1 MSKILYFNLFIFY
14 LSLST
19 QAQVNR
25 DWVFN
30 LTDPLVIN
38 GNANCVIHDKN
49 SNAFIGGLLHSN
61 NISWPALLKLNSS
74 GQLLVI
80 DTISPGT
87 SGQGVTG
94 LAYDDPEMIYASGDL
109 AGLHPTM
116 FVSKY
121 DTSGNQ
127 RWLQRFYTSDSTEI
141 LSKKIK
147 YNSNGSIYAMGL
159 SSDSL
164 YNFHLQVLK
173 LDTSGNILQRFS
185 DSSNFISSYP
195 VDFEVGQN
203 GYLYCL
209 TQSLL
214 SGTGSVDICI
224 LTYNQNGQLIWTRSF
239 DGISHAFDVASDLHL
254 DTQNNLI
261 VSGFLQNPS
270 SGNNCMLVKLDSLGN
285 TIWYNTY
292 SLYGGYKFSTD
303 DNNSIFMVASD
314 SSGLAYSNAL
324 CKFDSSGN
332 LLLTQNYIF
341 PGYSDVD
348 IQVITIDD
356 SGNVYF
362 AGTGFSF
369 NSVYD
374 IITCKADS
382 SLNLIWSDTFDP
394 GNTLGEVPDDI
405 TLTSD
410 NIVYV
415 AGFSNYD
422 QVFNTANLCLIKY
435 SQDLFNDV
443 NDMHTHSALSVFP
456 NPVEG
461 NFNVHTASEY
471 RFPEVNVY
479 DTKGM
484 LVFSSQIEATGM
496 HKVPITNVN
505 LSSGLYLIRVM
516 ENGKQ
521 ETGKILVK

>member
-1 MSKILYFNLFIFY
+1 MSKFLYLNLFIFC
-14 LSLST
+14 LSISA

-30 LTDPLVIN
+30 LTDPLFIN

-87 SGQGVTG
+87 SGQGVTF
-94 LAYDDPEMIYASGDL
+94 LDYDDQEMIYASGDL

-147 YNSNGSIYAMGL
+147 YNSDGSIYAMGL

-224 LTYNQNGQLIWTRSF
+224 FAYNQNGQLIWTRSF
-239 DGISHAFDVASDLHL
+239 DGTSHAFDAGSDLHL

-261 VSGFLQNPS
+261 VSGFLQNLS
-270 SGNNCMLVKLDSLGN
+270 SGNNCMLAKLDSLGN

-348 IQVITIDD
+348 IQAITIDD
-356 SGNVYF
+356 SANVYF
-362 AGTGFSF
+362 AGTGFSI

-435 SQDLFNDV
+435 SQDLLNVV
-443 NDMHTHSALSVFP
+443 NEMNSHPRLSIFP
-456 NPVEG
+456 NPVKN
-461 NFNVHTASEY
+461 NFTVRTVSEFK
-471 RFPEVNVY
+471 FPEIYIY
-479 DTKGM
+479 DAKGI
-484 LVFSSQIEATGM
+484 LVFSSKTNTLGM
-496 HKVPITNVN
+496 HTVPISGCN
-505 LSSGLYLIRVM
+505 LNSGFYLIRLT
-516 ENGKQ
+516 EEGKL
-521 ETGKILVK
+521 ESGKFIVN